1 MFTKTSKQVLAPLA
15 ESVSAL
21 IVIIS
26 DSELNGTPIPDLS
39 LLSKALE
46 AQLSNLLGVAA
57 KIVQQ
62 STADDQLKADM
73 PAACEEVS
81 NTSKILVS
89 SVQELVQNAV
99 SNSGRKNLLEAVRG
113 ILSGTTHILQ
123 VVDDAQVRKIL
134 TASAVFRMNL
144 LDLTNYSTATQGEQL
159 AQPVA
164 KAYIQCVTQASQ
176 KVVALAQLSTQR
188 VGEILSDLLQQELQ
202 DANKVLTKESP
213 LVVSAC
219 KLILTH
225 PGVEDVLLVMNG
237 VCERLRLASLRI
249 DEIVQWKGDDA
260 NGTILSERLA
270 AIGGSNVS
278 DHRKKLSARLLAESF
293 FVTYGKNPTD
303 TQEMCREYI
312 GACVGNIEEI
322 QESLQDVS
330 VTNNSEFSQSVVKEM
345 QSNTTRLELLTM
357 DAPSISNG
365 TLARKS
371 AVDTEI
377 RDLTLAID
385 QGFTTLEAGVSRGL
399 VGDLIT
405 TIGTLSDSTRV
416 GSLVSTMLSSALSQ
430 DAFTAAI
437 STNQFICENQKLGK
451 LVHHSLAI
459 KGILNPQLCQQ
470 VAMQY
475 SRVEGLGPAV
485 SLAAGLISSN
495 PADSHFQ
502 EHFKTVMASYIEAT
516 RDLQTSLV
524 TQEGVFSADDLI
536 FGSKYAFDQ
545 QVISL
550 RKEIESG
557 DDSSRMTQRLAAMQV
572 AAAQLITIA
581 EKEREYS
588 EDVGYQSEL
597 TMKLNVIN
605 AVLPGMAHNAQA
617 LILQNG
623 EEKGSRIQE
632 FNLMIEN
639 ITEQLS
645 GLGATVQAHKGGNVE
660 LLTFPAVVHV
670 SETHVVAGEDH
681 FETVDLFVPL
691 AKDSVQLMDAS
702 SIPVAAKLP
711 RRQSRASYVSHASN
725 IEDEALRMLAN
736 MVSETVLV
744 DEVAPQMLTEEE
756 AFLDPIKAAGQEL
769 KVEASIWA
777 TESNPIIE
785 AVDCMSQRMLD
796 LSRYHQMLTH
806 SAHDTGSK
814 RLFIQAAQAIMTD
827 ANTLLKVTQ
836 NLADA
841 CTDRR
846 LRTQLKNT
854 LTHITTLAQQLKI
867 VAAVKASS
875 PSDADKDVQLIS
887 CAQNLMK
894 SVKRGLRECV
904 SCSLRVKKSAEGTV
918 NDSIIT
924 FRRVIYN
931 TK

>member
-502 EHFKTVMASYIEAT
+502 EHFKTV
-516 RDLQTSLV
+516 
-524 TQEGVFSADDLI
+524 
-536 FGSKYAFDQ
+536 
-545 QVISL
+545 ISL

-605 AVLPGMAHNAQA
+605 AAYDLYYHSGGGLPILRIVLPGMAHNAQA